1 MDRGSDSDDTRRVK
15 AGRVGEGIDLRFDER
30 VVIVTGAGRNLGR
43 EYARALA
50 ARGAAVVVNDLG
62 VGLSDTDGRA
72 DAPTTNPADDVVSDI
87 VANGGRAIANYD
99 TVSTASGG
107 RSIVECA
114 LDTYGR
120 LDVVINNAG
129 QVRMSAFGDF
139 ADESVD
145 ALVDTQLKGVLN
157 VSRPAWRHMETN
169 GGGRFVNVSSGA
181 AFGGVPGGVVYAMA
195 KMGTIG
201 LTFGMA
207 SEGRAHGIMAN
218 VIVPYAKTRPG
229 TGFGPIPWSDELG
242 AWLDP
247 ALVAPLVVYLAH
259 QSCSLTGEVLSV
271 GAGWQAG
278 VHLSMATGYRNR
290 DASAEDIAANVE
302 QMLRGGERSLDPF
315 RSPAM
320 KNLLDGFEI
329 PGERRAR
336 EE

>member
-1 MDRGSDSDDTRRVK
+1 M
-15 AGRVGEGIDLRFDER
+15 RFDDR

-43 EYARALA
+43 EYALALA
-50 ARGAAVVVNDLG
+50 SRGAAVVVNDLG

-72 DAPTTNPADDVVSDI
+72 DAPMTNPADDVVAEIISK
-87 VANGGRAIANYD
+87 GGRAVANHD
-99 TVSTASGG
+99 TVSTSDGG
-107 RSIVECA
+107 RSIVESA
-114 LDTYGR
+114 LDSYGR

-129 QVRMSAFGDF
+129 QVRMSDFGDF
-139 ADESVD
+139 PDESVD

-157 VSRPAWRHMETN
+157 VSRPAWRYMESN

-207 SEGRAHGIMAN
+207 SEGRSHGIVAN

-229 TGFGPIPWSDELG
+229 TGFGPIPWSDDLG

-247 ALVAPLVVYLAH
+247 ALVAPLVVYLSH
-259 QSCSLTGEVLSV
+259 ESCPSTGEVLCV

-278 VHLSMATGYRNR
+278 VHLAMAAGYRNR
-290 DASAEDIAANVE
+290 DASAEDIAANAE

-329 PGERRAR
+329 PGDSNGSRG
-336 EE
+336 

>member
-1 MDRGSDSDDTRRVK
+1 MAET
-15 AGRVGEGIDLRFDER
+15 DLRFDDR

-43 EYARALA
+43 EYALALA

-62 VGLSDTDGRA
+62 VGISDTDGDA
-72 DAPTTNPADDVVSDI
+72 EAPTVNPADDVVDVILAS
-87 VANGGRAIANYD
+87 GGRAVANHD
-99 TVSTASGG
+99 TVSTPQGG
-107 RSIVECA
+107 RSIVDCA
-114 LDTYGR
+114 LDTFGR
-120 LDVVINNAG
+120 VDVVINNAG
-129 QVRMSAFGDF
+129 QVRMGYFGSF
-139 ADESVD
+139 PDESID

-157 VSRPAWRHMETN
+157 VSRPAWRHMEAQ

-207 SEGRAHGIMAN
+207 SEGKSIGVSAN

-229 TGFGPIPWSDELG
+229 TPFGPIPWSTELG

-247 ALVAPLVVYLAH
+247 ALVAPLVVYLSHA
-259 QSCSLTGEVLSV
+259 SCQLSGEVLSV

-278 VHLSMATGYRNR
+278 VRLSMATGFR
-290 DASAEDIAANVE
+290 DRSATPEDIARHADTWI
-302 QMLRGGERSLDPF
+302 RGGERDVSPF

-320 KNLLDGFEI
+320 RQLLEGFSL
-329 PGERRAR
+329 PDDLGRS
-336 EE
+336 